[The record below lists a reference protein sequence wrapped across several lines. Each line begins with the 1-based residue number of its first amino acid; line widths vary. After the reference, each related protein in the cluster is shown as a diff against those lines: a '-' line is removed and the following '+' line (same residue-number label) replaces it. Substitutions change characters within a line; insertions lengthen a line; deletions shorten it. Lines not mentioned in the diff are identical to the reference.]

1 MNNVTLDS
9 TGFTE
14 QLGLYDFFNVIL
26 SGAVFVVGL
35 CTINQDLSNFLWEDM
50 SVVKGVG
57 VVLLIYILGMILQ
70 EIGSCADRYLFNIYK
85 GTNQRIL
92 KGDIG
97 KTYKYEA
104 QGALIKNPF
113 TLESYRRV
121 ADKLLTARDSEK
133 SSEGEDDQKI
143 NDRYENS
150 LMNGYVFSVA
160 QYHVAVCGKD
170 QKVEKLRALFAMS
183 KTLIGCFLIL
193 AIVALLSILSN
204 STPNS
209 AVMSFLSVSGLPC
222 TACGVKV
229 TLALVFASVGVI
241 FIFRARRVMKNFL
254 LILMGTYYA
263 LVCAEEEKQDTAK
276 VNKHKRIRCKRK
288 KYETKV

>member
-57 VVLLIYILGMILQ
+57 LVLLIYILGMILQ

-92 KGDIG
+92 KGEIG
-97 KTYKYEA
+97 DSYKYEA

-113 TLESYRRV
+113 TLECYRKV
-121 ADKLLTARDSEK
+121 ADKLPIGCNVDTDNEK
-133 SSEGEDDQKI
+133 
-143 NDRYENS
+143 YENG
-150 LMNGYVFSVA
+150 LVNGYVFSVA

-204 STPNS
+204 SAPNS
-209 AVMSFLSVSGLPC
+209 AVMNFLSVSGLPC

-229 TLALVFASVGVI
+229 ILALIYAVVGVV
-241 FIFRARRVMKNFL
+241 FIFRAKRIMKNFL

-263 LVCAEEEKQDTAK
+263 LVCGKSD
-276 VNKHKRIRCKRK
+276 N
-288 KYETKV
+288 ETTTDDQPQVATEQA